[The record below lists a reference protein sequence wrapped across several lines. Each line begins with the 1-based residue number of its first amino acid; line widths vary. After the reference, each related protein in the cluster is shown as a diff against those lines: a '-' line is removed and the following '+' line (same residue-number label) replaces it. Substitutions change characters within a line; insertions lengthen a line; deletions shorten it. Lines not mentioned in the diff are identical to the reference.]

1 MTGIIFI
8 TNAVID
14 SIILY
19 RIQKISKEC
28 AGQIQEAVDA
38 LNGNIIDVDDDVR

>member
-1 MTGIIFI
+1 MGSEMCIRDR
-8 TNAVID
+8 ID